1 MGQPATQAVRPLL
14 GSVLA
19 AQLVHRVAGLG
30 PPGLTVLPVQ
40 ARHFLDLVSQ
50 PVPAA
55 HAGGM
60 V

>member
-1 MGQPATQAVRPLL
+1 MGQPAMQAVCPLS

-19 AQLVHRVAGLG
+19 AQLVQTVAGLG
-30 PPGLTVLPVQ
+30 PPGLAVLPVQ